1 MAAHLN
7 ITSNIATT
15 YGVTLVSGAEADDCQ
30 KTETVEISTVADS
43 ATNEIVYANP
53 VNHKRIETQVTGDG
67 PRALSLS
74 AGNVANTA
82 TLTVIFNEV
91 TEAPNARPT
100 FTVRAA
106 GHTSFTD
113 PATALSAVG
122 AEPTIADLE
131 ITSVDYAV
139 AERVTR
145 SSSLTDM
152 VLVGTDG
159 IPAYRETTQL
169 VNPFSVQGRGD
180 LPAGVALGT
189 GGANFVG
196 GDTGKVLAGTLVTG
210 EKRGDWN
217 RWSVDGTRY
226 ASA

>member
-1 MAAHLN
+1 MAHLN

-15 YGVTLVSGAEADDCQ
+15 YGVTLVAGAEADDCS

-43 ATNEIVYANP
+43 ASNEIVYADP
-53 VNHKRIETQVTGDG
+53 VNHKRIETQVSGDG
-67 PRALSLS
+67 PRALSLT

-91 TEAPNARPT
+91 NEAPNARPT

-106 GHTSFTD
+106 GHAAFTD
-113 PATALSAVG
+113 PATSISAVG

-131 ITSVDYAV
+131 ITAVEYTV

-145 SSSLTDM
+145 SASLTDM

-159 IPAYRETTQL
+159 TPAYRETTQL
-169 VNPFSVQGRGD
+169 LHPFSIQGRGD

-189 GGANFVG
+189 GGSNFVG
-196 GDTGKVLAGTLVTG
+196 ADTGKTLVGTLTTG

-217 RWSVDGTRY
+217 RWGTDGTRY